1 MDFLTPKSSK
11 DIIGNKFQIKYFT
24 NLLKHPIPKI
34 IGLIGPYGCGKS
46 LICSL
51 VLKELHL
58 DKSVILI
65 DNVENM
71 PDIDISNI
79 NTSIVIT
86 SRTSL
91 ISFKENIEIINLNY
105 PPIKDVFIY
114 LTTVLPDDD
123 EEYLL
128 NIVKRQKGNMREI
141 ISEVNLSLSLSLNNM
156 NLTCIRSDLIDE
168 ITRISLTK
176 SEDILVISKRIIQ
189 TVEDDDD
196 VIALKYLLKL
206 LNINDIIKYNYERDK
221 MIVSLKRQFDHEII
235 DMPIDSILD
244 IEVPLGLLYLTIL
257 NLSVSK

>member
-1 MDFLTPKSSK
+1 MK
-11 DIIGNKFQIKYFT
+11 
-24 NLLKHPIPKI
+24 
-34 IGLIGPYGCGKS
+34 
-46 LICSL
+46 
-51 VLKELHL
+51 
-58 DKSVILI
+58 
-65 DNVENM
+65 
-71 PDIDISNI
+71 
-79 NTSIVIT
+79 
-86 SRTSL
+86 
-91 ISFKENIEIINLNY
+91 IINLNY